1 MTSTNEHLSSANK
14 RTKSKWKQSTDKK
27 PIVAVHQENFHR
39 TLTETLEQTSDSS
52 NYWVLLTILFF
63 VLLQTIVSSGSYSG
77 EGMSPMFGDY
87 EAQRHWMEITI
98 NLPPKEW
105 YFNTTKNDL
114 NYWGLDYPPLTAYHS
129 WLCGKMA
136 RWIDSSWVEL
146 GKSRGHESPSHKIFM
161 RLTVII
167 TMIAMYAPSILEYYK
182 SSNNGNKNE
191 IVYLFASL
199 CYPGLLYVD
208 NGHFQYNH
216 IAMAFALRSFL
227 YFHKNKQIVGSICF
241 ILALNFKQIALYYS
255 LPVFVFLFANV
266 VKLGLTVVLTM
277 VLLWLPFLSME
288 QLPQVLHRIFPMAR
302 GLYEDKVASF
312 WCAISPLYKFREFPI
327 HFMAKLSSISIILL
341 SLPTLIL
348 LARRPNERN
357 FHQSLFICSMAFFL
371 LSVQVHEK
379 TILFVVLMY
388 PLCVRDNLPQLYAIF
403 VAYYAI
409 VVFKLP
415 SRPTRTVNAFH
426 LINFIVTSFIVLLLL
441 LWTPPARYPY
451 LVELLFAEYSF
462 VVFVCC
468 LLFVYYTNITI
479 NLFTF
484 EKVSKGKKKD

>member
-1 MTSTNEHLSSANK
+1 
-14 RTKSKWKQSTDKK
+14 
-27 PIVAVHQENFHR
+27 
-39 TLTETLEQTSDSS
+39 
-52 NYWVLLTILFF
+52 
-63 VLLQTIVSSGSYSG
+63 
-77 EGMSPMFGDY
+77 MFGDY

-98 NLPPKEW
+98 NLSPKEW
-105 YFNTTKNDL
+105 YFNTSKNDL

-136 RWIDSSWVEL
+136 SWIDSSWVEL
-146 GKSRGHESPSHKIFM
+146 GKSRGHESPAHKMFM

-167 TMIAMYAPSILEYYK
+167 TMIFLYAPSILEYYK
-182 SSNNGNKNE
+182 SRKIGNKHE
-191 IVYLFASL
+191 IIYLFASL

-216 IAMAFALRSFL
+216 IAMGFALRSFL
-227 YFHKNKQIVGSICF
+227 YFHKRKQIAGSICF
-241 ILALNFKQIALYYS
+241 VLALNFKQIALYYS
-255 LPVFVFLFANV
+255 LPVFQKKTWSSGFANV

-277 VLLWLPFLSME
+277 IVLWLPFLSTE
-288 QLPQVLHRIFPMAR
+288 QLPQVVHRIFPMAR

-312 WCAISPLYKFREFPI
+312 WCAISPFYKFREFPI
-327 HFMAKLSSISIILL
+327 HFMAKLSSISILLL

-357 FHQSLFICSMAFFL
+357 FHQSLFICSMTFFFVVCSRPALMLLHEMPDVISAFF
-371 LSVQVHEK
+371 
-379 TILFVVLMY
+379 MY
-388 PLCVRDNLPQLYAIF
+388 PLCVRDNLPQLYPMF

-409 VVFKLP
+409 LVLKLP
-415 SRPTRTVNAFH
+415 SRSTRTMKAIHSV
-426 LINFIVTSFIVLLLL
+426 NFIATSSIVTLLL

-468 LLFVYYTNITI
+468 FLFVYYTNIST
-479 NLFTF
+479 NLFAS
-484 EKVSKGKKKD
+484 ENVSKEKKRN